1 MKKVIDG
8 RIFDTAKATRVAFHN
23 NGRSDSDFRTEIE
36 GLYRTS
42 RGTWFLAGEG
52 GALTKYRQQFGDM
65 WGYGEAII
73 PLTDQEALKWL
84 EDHEGTSLAEKYF
97 EDVLEEA

>member
-8 RIFDTAKATRVAFHN
+8 RIFDTEKATRVAFHD
-23 NGRSDSDFRTEIE
+23 NGRSDSDFRTESE
-36 GLYRTS
+36 GLYRTG
-42 RGTWFLAGEG
+42 RGAWFLAGEG

-73 PLTDQEALKWL
+73 PLTDEEALKWL
-84 EDHEGTSLAEKYF
+84 EDHGRTQLAEKYF
-97 EDVLEEA
+97 EDVLKEA